1 MDIKEQLQ
9 DLFVHLYGYKRF
21 ILVDKHETWHISYS
35 VLMKHNIPRCIS
47 VRQGESHSSLP
58 VYKVSRWIVTSRFPQ
73 HPNPIPTSLRL
84 LGFPSLL
91 FTTLLRVAK
100 TLQGIF
106 AFEMLVLKKQIGHEL
121 CIKTDLFYQVFNIL
135 LYLGL
140 PPNSW
145 PNINLWEE
153 AYSTKFECQLVAGN
167 YTGSYAVRDWQIINT
182 ADPCVTYS
190 MFAHHS

>member
-1 MDIKEQLQ
+1 
-9 DLFVHLYGYKRF
+9 
-21 ILVDKHETWHISYS
+21 
-35 VLMKHNIPRCIS
+35 MKHNIPRCIS

-73 HPNPIPTSLRL
+73 HPNLIPTSLRL

-167 YTGSYAVRDWQIINT
+167 YTGSYAVRDGQIINT